1 MRRHITGFLT
11 LTGLL
16 ASTICSAIEPPPIT
30 RPAGPPV
37 QMLVPGFIVRELPVH
52 LTNINCIAYG
62 PDGLLYTLGYDGRIH
77 VLHDSKGDGLE
88 DTATLWWD
96 KPTLRTPVAMAWRPD
111 GLYVLSN
118 GKISILRDTT
128 HSGKADV
135 EEVVVSGWTKD
146 DGHTGGNVDAV
157 GIAFD
162 TENNLYFGVGC
173 ADYSNP
179 YRVKDGKS
187 HYDLHSDR
195 GTIQKVSPDRK
206 HREAICSGIRFTYGM
221 AFNQAGDLFC
231 TDQEGETWCP
241 GGNPLDKLEHIQ
253 TGRHYAF
260 PPRDPKYLPEVYD
273 EPAVVGFG
281 PQHQST
287 CGLVFNE
294 TKSDT
299 NLKRFGPALW
309 EGDAIVAGFSR
320 GKLWRA
326 RLAKTPTGYLGRE
339 TLFAALNMLT
349 LSPAIAPNGDLVVAC
364 HGGLPD
370 WGTGPAGAGKLFK
383 ISYADQAEPQPVL
396 AWAASPIEVRVA
408 FDRPIPGNWID
419 PSKIRITFG
428 DPVRAA
434 DRFESFRP
442 GYAAVEREQRA
453 YRGHLRVTGSTL
465 SADRRTLHIATD
477 VHPMQTSYAVSLPL
491 NQPAA
496 ADRQEA
502 TIDLAYDL
510 SGVEA
515 EWTADNQTAP
525 TWQGWLPHPDL
536 SVSRAFTAG
545 SQEHDQL
552 WNLLKTP
559 GTLHLHTTI
568 RRTTDIVSIRADAN
582 VQVNLSSTGNGTAT
596 HATGQSVTVKSP
608 PTTQPVELSLSIHS
622 NPDSVD
628 AGTSLHVSE
637 HTDHDPT
644 ERPLPLAWQYPAWV
658 PRKLPEPPPAGPAPE
673 LAGGDWKRGE
683 ALFYGIE
690 ANCAA
695 CHTVRDKGG
704 HIGPDLSNLVQR
716 DIAAVLR
723 DIVDPNATINP
734 DHVGYIVT
742 LKDRRVL
749 VGLVRAE
756 GEDKLRILEGPEK
769 ETVVLRTDIDRM
781 HASPISLMPE
791 GYAKLG
797 PDKLKDLLVFLTTT
811 QITAPPIA
819 APPARTQA
827 EIDAVL
833 KAGAAPAIGRK
844 LRDLN
849 IVLVA
854 GPKDHGPGEHDYPAW
869 QKKWATLLAKAP
881 HVKVSTVFGRPDH
894 AVWQNADVMVI
905 YLWGPAFWN
914 DDTYNELDAFLA
926 NGGGVVALHSTVI
939 SQDHPE
945 KLADRLGI
953 AWEPAPKAKFR
964 HGPLDLTFTTPE
976 NPITKGFGKTHFVDE
991 DYWPIHA
998 KTKGAEV
1005 LATTPDD
1012 GGEWP
1017 MLWTH
1022 QPTKGRAFCT
1032 ILGHYSWTFED
1043 PLARILILRGI
1054 AWAAGEPVD
1063 RLTNLATD

>member
-1 MRRHITGFLT
+1 MRRHITGFLA

-596 HATGQSVTVKSP
+596 HTTGQSVTVKSP

-833 KAGAAPAIGRK
+833 KASAAPAIGRK

-914 DDTYNELDAFLA
+914 DDTYKELDAFLA

-939 SQDHPE
+939 SQDHPQ

-964 HGPLDLTFTTPE
+964 HGPLDLTFTIPE

-1022 QPTKGRAFCT
+1022 QPPKGRAFCT

-1054 AWAAGEPVD
+1054 AWAAAEPVD

>member
-1 MRRHITGFLT
+1 MRQCLKRFLAT
-11 LTGLL
+11 IGLL
-16 ASTICSAIEPPPIT
+16 VSVVCSAIEPT
-30 RPAGPPV
+30 TVRHAGLPV
-37 QMLVPGFIVRELPVH
+37 QMLAPGFIVRELPVH
-52 LTNINCIAYG
+52 LTNINCVTYG
-62 PDGLLYTLGYDGRIH
+62 PDGLLYALGYDGRIH

-88 DTATLWWD
+88 DTAALWWD
-96 KPTLRTPVAMAWRPD
+96 KPTLRTPVAMVWRPD
-111 GLYVLSN
+111 GLYVVSN
-118 GKISILRDTT
+118 GKISVLRDTK

-135 EEVVVSGWTKD
+135 EEVVVSGWAKD

-162 TENNLYFGVGC
+162 AENNLYFGVGC

-179 YRVKDGKS
+179 YRVKDGRS
-187 HYDLHSDR
+187 HYDLRSDR
-195 GTIQKVSPDRK
+195 GSIQKVSPDRK
-206 HREAICSGIRFTYGM
+206 RREAICSGVRFTYGM
-221 AFNQAGDLFC
+221 AFNRAGDLFC

-260 PPRDPKYLPEVYD
+260 PPRDAKHLPDVFD
-273 EPAVVGFG
+273 EPAVVAFG

-287 CGLVFNE
+287 CGLVFDE
-294 TKSDT
+294 TNGDG
-299 NLKRFGPALW
+299 NQKRFGPALW

-383 ISYADQAEPQPVL
+383 ISYVDQKAPQPVM
-396 AWAASPIEVRVA
+396 AWAASAIEVRIA
-408 FDRPIPGNWID
+408 FDRPIPEKWID
-419 PSKIRITFG
+419 ASKIRIAFG

-453 YRGHLRVTGSTL
+453 YRGQLRVIGATL

-477 VHPMQTSYAVSLPL
+477 VHPLQTSYAISLPL
-491 NQPAA
+491 DQPAA
-496 ADRQEA
+496 ADGQEA
-502 TIDLAYDL
+502 TIELAYDL

-515 EWTADNQTAP
+515 EWIADSQTAP
-525 TWQGWLPHPDL
+525 AWTGWLPHPDL
-536 SVSRAFTAG
+536 DVARAFTAG
-545 SQEHDQL
+545 SQEHEQL

-559 GTLHLHTTI
+559 GNLHLRTSI
-568 RRTTDIVSIRADAN
+568 RQATAVVSIRADSK
-582 VQVNLSSTGNGTAT
+582 VPLELKSVGNGTMT
-596 HATGQSVTVKSP
+596 RATGQSVTVKSRP
-608 PTTQPVELSLSIHS
+608 STQPVELALSVPS
-622 NPDSVD
+622 GGD
-628 AGTSLHVSE
+628 GMSLHVSE
-637 HTDHDPT
+637 HTDQDPT

-683 ALFYGIE
+683 SLFYGIE

-695 CHTVRDKGG
+695 CHTVREKGG

-716 DIAAVLR
+716 DTAAVLR

-734 DHVGYIVT
+734 DHVGYIVS

-749 VGLVRAE
+749 TGLVRAE
-756 GEDKLRILEGPEK
+756 GEDKFRILEGPDK
-769 ETVVLRTDIDRM
+769 ETVVLRTEIERM
-781 HASPISLMPE
+781 HASPISIMPE

-811 QITAPPIA
+811 QIVASPIG

-827 EIDAVL
+827 EIDAVM
-833 KAGAAPAIGRK
+833 KAGVTPAVGQK

-869 QKKWATLLAKAP
+869 QKEWATLLAKAP
-881 HVKVSTVFGRPDH
+881 HVKVSTVFGRPEH
-894 AVWQNADVMVI
+894 AVWQKADVMVI
-905 YLWGPAFWN
+905 YLWGPAFW
-914 DDTYNELDAFLA
+914 DDESYKELDPFLA
-926 NGGGVVALHSTVI
+926 HGGGVVALHSTVI

-964 HGPLDLTFTTPE
+964 HGPLDLTFTAPE
-976 NPITKGFGKTHFVDE
+976 NPITQGYRKTHFVDE

-998 KTKGAEV
+998 KAKGAEV

-1017 MLWTH
+1017 MLWTY
-1022 QPTKGRAFCT
+1022 QPGKGRVFCT
-1032 ILGHYSWTFED
+1032 VLGHYSWTFED
-1043 PLARILILRGI
+1043 PLARILMLRGI
-1054 AWAAGEPVD
+1054 AWTAGEPVD
-1063 RLTNLATD
+1063 RLTDLAIDPR